1 MDNINKKR
9 VLAMVAIAFAAALII
24 VSVVA
29 LVTTNAS
36 TGGTSSQTEQV
47 QSTDGS
53 SDGNHGGSG
62 SSDGNHGDSSENT
75 NGNHAGSVSS
85 TSENNDGNHQG
96 ASTNDG
102 NHASS
107 TTSTTTTNDGNHQD
121 NSTNNDGNHAFTVY
135 ITIDGAGH
143 GNVSYAGNVT
153 VDDGASVYDALKAT
167 GVSVNARDSQYGT
180 YVAAIGGLAEK
191 SAGGESGWKYSVNG
205 VEPNTACSNYT
216 LKSGDV
222 VKWKFVTKASESI
235 G

>member
-1 MDNINKKR
+1 MDNTNKKR
-9 VLAMVAIAFAAALII
+9 ILAMAAIVVAVALIV

-36 TGGTSSQTEQV
+36 TGGTNSQTEQV
-47 QSTDGS
+47 QSADGS
-53 SDGNHGGSG
+53 SDGSHEGSG
-62 SSDGNHGDSSENT
+62 STDGNHENSASTSDGNHEDSSGSTDGSHENF
-75 NGNHAGSVSS
+75 AS
-85 TSENNDGNHQG
+85 TS
-96 ASTNDG
+96 DG

-153 VDDGASVYDALKAT
+153 VEDGASVYDALKAT
-167 GVSVNARDSQYGT
+167 GVSINARDSQYGT

-205 VEPNTACSNYT
+205 VEPNTACSNYK